1 MSLLHNED
9 FTIWQ
14 LRSSYLSTI
23 KDGIGDRLINV
34 NNSVLNTPGFRAAGW
49 STVNTNNNSSN
60 AAHVKRTYSPPIPT
74 TAAVSSEYYRL
85 AVRDANAA
93 RIARDE
99 LQGLGLE
106 DGEDDEG
113 GMVTGK
119 GKMDSTG
126 PRLHGRPGKKKS
138 RRDHHQQNQRQL
150 DVDDDSS
157 DLSDDSEDDG
167 EQEHRSVDQ
176 IDFSKKP
183 IRRDRADSSPIR
195 STEPRERPEVMITSP
210 SLQNVASEQRRGS
223 LGTSMSGRV
232 QRPRRDT
239 TTSSDLS
246 TDNEVESQVYST
258 GQVQFSVNDQITE
271 RSRRRRERT
280 GSRGADSIA
289 LEDLQEQDEDEDSGA
304 ESVSSALSSEFA
316 ATAGSG
322 SLLLAQM
329 GLPGTLDASSPMV
342 LMHKLPSGTGPQHS
356 SPRKPKTAP
365 ALELHDLPPPRA
377 PRPVSTIQPVSL
389 LTRQLKSRKRAPSNP
404 VEKFMVLS
412 GTGLGD
418 PLYLKIFVPFS
429 SDPEDALDLALTRES
444 KIAEQPAPVT
454 VAETI
459 GLALWKYSEDARDP
473 GLEREKLTVNRWTL
487 RMVDDGEVEYDF
499 PALGRTLPMTDFTS
513 NNNQA
518 AKGRGR
524 SRGKPYDE
532 FALVEASQSEFED
545 NERLYPQYGQSQGS
559 DEGEAPT
566 NLAVPGAPQP
576 SLQVKTSAGRHNPI
590 LGQPFSSAL
599 NDNTLTP
606 ADRPAVPISH
616 ATPRLG
622 VSKTL
627 KIRFLN
633 LEGSAHVMTLSTSTD
648 SYIAEILDSVCKRW
662 GLDKGN
668 YLLKVMG
675 SNTIAPLDRTVEAL
689 GNITELDL
697 VRRRF
702 GAGPLSLSGSP
713 GSISPNAPLMV
724 DGGSTAAVDKGKKS
738 KKAHQ
743 RVLPSSTQKQDLIG
757 GYYRRYH
764 VFRKQPMSFTASNHR
779 ILTFDNDYMHI
790 VPGET
795 KTASDTKSRSI
806 NFNDVVGCK
815 VSRRHP
821 KSFRVVVLRG
831 NEANEQKR
839 YDFEA
844 RNALEAVEIVDEI
857 KKNMA
862 HYRI

>member
-14 LRSSYLSTI
+14 LRSTYLSTI

-34 NNSVLNTPGFRAAGW
+34 NDSVLNTPGFRAAGW
-49 STVNTNNNSSN
+49 STASANS
-60 AAHVKRTYSPPIPT
+60 HVKRTHSPPIPT

-93 RIARDE
+93 RNE

-119 GKMDSTG
+119 SHVEITG
-126 PRLHGRPGKKKS
+126 RRTHGRTGKKKG
-138 RRDHHQQNQRQL
+138 RRDRHLEVQRQ
-150 DVDDDSS
+150 VDEEEDSS
-157 DLSDDSEDDG
+157 DLSDDSDEDG
-167 EQEHRSVDQ
+167 ENMQNTVDQ
-176 IDFSKKP
+176 IKFSKMP
-183 IRRDRADSSPIR
+183 VRRDRADSSPIR
-195 STEPRERPEVMITSP
+195 STEQRERPEVMITSP
-210 SLQNVASEQRRGS
+210 STHNLSGHYRTGS
-223 LGTSMSGRV
+223 LGTTMPTQE

-246 TDNEVESQVYST
+246 TDNEIESHGFRP
-258 GQVQFSVNDQITE
+258 GQVQFSTTDQVVE
-271 RSRRRRERT
+271 RPRRRRERT
-280 GSRGADSIA
+280 GSRGADSIM
-289 LEDLQEQDEDEDSGA
+289 LEDLHEEDEDSGA
-304 ESVSSALSSEFA
+304 ESVGSALSSEFD

-322 SLLLAQM
+322 SLLLTGVGM
-329 GLPGTLDASSPMV
+329 TGPLDSSSPMA
-342 LMHKLPSGTGPQHS
+342 LMHKLPSGTGPS
-356 SPRKPKTAP
+356 NASPRKSKTP
-365 ALELHDLPPPRA
+365 GPELQDLPPPR
-377 PRPVSTIQPVSL
+377 PISIVQPVSL
-389 LTRQLKSRKRAPSNP
+389 LTKQLKSRKRAPSNP
-404 VEKFMVLS
+404 VEKFMVLN
-412 GTGLGD
+412 GRGLDD
-418 PLYLKIFVPFS
+418 PLYLKIYLPFS
-429 SDPEDALDLALTRES
+429 SDPDEPMDLPVIRES
-444 KIAEQPAPVT
+444 KLSSHPALIT

-459 GLALWKYSEDARDP
+459 GLALWRYSEDARQPTID
-473 GLEREKLTVNRWTL
+473 RKKLIVNRWAL

-499 PALGRTLPMTDFTS
+499 PALTRNLPMTDFTS

-518 AKGRGR
+518 AKARGR

-532 FALVEASQSEFED
+532 FALVEATKAEFEE
-545 NERLYPQYGQSQGS
+545 NERAYPQYSQVIEP
-559 DEGEAPT
+559 DEGEEK
-566 NLAVPGAPQP
+566 P
-576 SLQVKTSAGRHNPI
+576 SLATQAASIVQAAASNKTTLGRVNPI

-606 ADRPAVPISH
+606 ADRPVVPVSH

-627 KIRFLN
+627 KIRYIN
-633 LEGSAHVMTLSTSTD
+633 LEASAHVMTMNTTSD

-702 GAGPLSLSGSP
+702 GVGPLAMGGSP
-713 GSISPNAPLMV
+713 GSSSPNAPLMV
-724 DGGSTAAVDKGKKS
+724 ESNNPTAVKKGKKS
-738 KKAHQ
+738 N
-743 RVLPSSTQKQDLIG
+743 LPSSSQKQDLIG

-764 VFRKQPMSFTASNHR
+764 VLRKQPMSFTATNHR

-790 VPGET
+790 MPGDT
-795 KTASDTKSRSI
+795 GKTVSNAKTRSI
-806 NFNDVVGCK
+806 NFNEVVGSK

-831 NEANEQKR
+831 NDATEQKR

-844 RNALEAVEIVDEI
+844 RNALEAIEIVDEI
-857 KKNMA
+857 KKNMVQ
-862 HYRI
+862 YRT

>member
-14 LRSSYLSTI
+14 LRSTYLSTI
-23 KDGIGDRLINV
+23 KDGIGDRLINL
-34 NNSVLNTPGFRAAGW
+34 NNAVLNTPGFRAAGW
-49 STVNTNNNSSN
+49 STVSTNSSSAN
-60 AAHVKRTYSPPIPT
+60 IKRTHSPPIPT

-93 RIARDE
+93 RDE

-119 GKMDSTG
+119 SHMEITG
-126 PRLHGRPGKKKS
+126 RRLPGRSGKKKG
-138 RRDHHQQNQRQL
+138 RRDRQKPEMQPP
-150 DVDDDSS
+150 VEAEEEDDSS
-157 DLSDDSEDDG
+157 DLSDDSDDDADNL
-167 EQEHRSVDQ
+167 HRSTEQ
-176 IDFSKKP
+176 IKFSKMP
-183 IRRDRADSSPIR
+183 VRRDRADSSPIR
-195 STEPRERPEVMITSP
+195 SSEQRERPEVMITSP
-210 SLQNVASEQRRGS
+210 STQNVASHYRTGS
-223 LGTSMSGRV
+223 LGTAVSDKN

-246 TDNEVESQVYST
+246 TDNEIDAHGYKQ
-258 GQVQFSVNDQITE
+258 GHVQFSATDHAAE
-271 RSRRRRERT
+271 RPRKRRERT

-289 LEDLQEQDEDEDSGA
+289 LGDLNEQDEDSGA
-304 ESVSSALSSEFA
+304 ESVGSALSSEFDG
-316 ATAGSG
+316 TAGSG
-322 SLLLAQM
+322 SLLLAGM
-329 GLPGTLDASSPMV
+329 GMTDPLDSSSPMA
-342 LMHKLPSGTGPQHS
+342 LMHKLPTNTGPS
-356 SPRKPKTAP
+356 NNASPRKPKVPAP
-365 ALELHDLPPPRA
+365 ELHDLPPPR
-377 PRPVSTIQPVSL
+377 PISTIQPVSL
-389 LTRQLKSRKRAPSNP
+389 LTKQLKSRKRAPSNP

-412 GTGLGD
+412 GSGQGD
-418 PLYLKIFVPFS
+418 PLYLKIYVPFS
-429 SDPEDALDLALTRES
+429 SDPEEPLDLPL
-444 KIAEQPAPVT
+444 AEQPAPVT

-459 GLALWKYSEDARDP
+459 GLALWKYAEDARDP
-473 GLEREKLTVNRWTL
+473 SLERGKLTVNRWAL

-518 AKGRGR
+518 AKARGR

-532 FALVEASQSEFED
+532 FALVEASKSEFEE
-545 NERLYPQYGQSQGS
+545 NERLYPQFSQSLGS
-559 DEGEAPT
+559 DESEQPPT
-566 NLAVPGAPQP
+566 LIVPGSQPPPQT
-576 SLQVKTSAGRHNPI
+576 KSAMGRVNPI
-590 LGQPFSSAL
+590 LRQPFSSAL
-599 NDNTLTP
+599 NDSTLTP

-627 KIRFLN
+627 KIRFIN
-633 LEGSAHVMTLSTSTD
+633 LEASAHVMTLNTSSD

-689 GNITELDL
+689 GSLTELDL

-702 GAGPLSLSGSP
+702 GVGPLATGGSP
-713 GSISPNAPLMV
+713 GSSSPNAPLTV
-724 DGGSTAAVDKGKKS
+724 DSNNPTAVKKGKKS
-738 KKAHQ
+738 G
-743 RVLPSSTQKQDLIG
+743 LPLFTQKQDLIG

-790 VPGET
+790 VPGDT
-795 KTASDTKSRSI
+795 GKTASDAKSRSI

-831 NEANEQKR
+831 NDATEQKR

>member
-1 MSLLHNED
+1 MSL
-9 FTIWQ
+9 
-14 LRSSYLSTI
+14 YSTM
-23 KDGIGDRLINV
+23 KNGIGDRLINV
-34 NNSVLNTPGFRAAGW
+34 NNAVLNTPGFRAAGW
-49 STVNTNNNSSN
+49 S
-60 AAHVKRTYSPPIPT
+60 AAIAGSAQTASHIKRTYSPPIPT
-74 TAAVSSEYYRL
+74 TAAVSSQYYRL
-85 AVRDANAA
+85 AVRDANA
-93 RIARDE
+93 ARDE

-119 GKMDSTG
+119 S
-126 PRLHGRPGKKKS
+126 HGELTARRQHVRAGKKKG
-138 RRDHHQQNQRQL
+138 RRERQQEVQRQA
-150 DVDDDSS
+150 DEDDDSS
-157 DLSDDSEDDG
+157 DLSDESDEETESM
-167 EQEHRSVDQ
+167 HSTVDQ
-176 IDFSKKP
+176 IKFSKMP
-183 IRRDRADSSPIR
+183 IRPDRSDSSPSR
-195 STEPRERPEVMITSP
+195 EQRERPGLMITSP
-210 SLQNVASEQRRGS
+210 STQNVATHNSMGS
-223 LGTSMSGRV
+223 AGVAGTNQDQLRQP

-246 TDNEVESQVYST
+246 TDNEVEPQSYRPS
-258 GQVQFSVNDQITE
+258 QVQFSTMDQVSE
-271 RSRRRRERT
+271 RPRRRRERT
-280 GSRGADSIA
+280 GSRGAESIA
-289 LEDLQEQDEDEDSGA
+289 LGDLHEEDEDSGA
-304 ESVSSALSSEFA
+304 ESVDSALSSEFG

-322 SLLLAQM
+322 SLLLAGVGINGSLGM
-329 GLPGTLDASSPMV
+329 DASSPMV
-342 LMHKLPSGTGPQHS
+342 LMHKLPAGTGPSHTS
-356 SPRKPKTAP
+356 SPRKSKTPAP
-365 ALELHDLPPPRA
+365 ELHDLPPPR
-377 PRPVSTIQPVSL
+377 PISTIQPVSL
-389 LTRQLKSRKRAPSNP
+389 LTSQLKSRKRAPSNP

-412 GTGLGD
+412 GRGQED
-418 PLYLKIFVPFS
+418 PLYLKIYVPFS
-429 SDPEDALDLALTRES
+429 SDPDDPLDMPLMRES
-444 KIAEQPAPVT
+444 KLSEQPAPVT

-459 GLALWKYSEDARDP
+459 GLALWKYSEDARGP
-473 GLEREKLTVNRWTL
+473 SIEREKLAVNRWAL

-518 AKGRGR
+518 AKARGR

-532 FALVEASQSEFED
+532 FALVEATNAEFDE
-545 NERLYPQYGQSQGS
+545 NERLYPRFSGSIGS
-559 DEGEAPT
+559 DESEQPATP
-566 NLAVPGAPQP
+566 AAPGAQVAAP
-576 SLQVKTSAGRHNPI
+576 SL
-590 LGQPFSSAL
+590 
-599 NDNTLTP
+599 
-606 ADRPAVPISH
+606 ISH
-616 ATPRLG
+616 ATPRMG
-622 VSKTL
+622 ASKTL
-627 KIRFLN
+627 KIRFIN
-633 LEGSAHVMTLSTSTD
+633 LEGSAHVMTLNTTSD

-675 SNTIAPLDRTVEAL
+675 SNTVAPLDRTVEAL
-689 GNITELDL
+689 GNIIELDL

-702 GAGPLSLSGSP
+702 GAGPLSLGGSP
-713 GSISPNAPLMV
+713 GSSSPNAPLQV
-724 DGGSTAAVDKGKKS
+724 DNSNPTVLDKGKKG
-738 KKAHQ
+738 KKNVQ
-743 RVLPSSTQKQDLIG
+743 RMLPSSSQKQDLIG

-795 KTASDTKSRSI
+795 GKTASDTKTRSI

-831 NEANEQKR
+831 NDATEQKR

>member
-14 LRSSYLSTI
+14 LRSSYLTTI

-49 STVNTNNNSSN
+49 STASTNNNASS
-60 AAHVKRTYSPPIPT
+60 ASSLKRTYSPPIPT

-93 RIARDE
+93 RDE

-106 DGEDDEG
+106 DGEEDEG

-119 GKMDSTG
+119 STVDITA
-126 PRLHGRPGKKKS
+126 RRHQDRAAKKKL
-138 RRDHHQQNQRQL
+138 RRDRQQEVQRQA
-150 DVDDDSS
+150 VAEDDDSS
-157 DLSDDSEDDG
+157 DLSDSDDDG
-167 EQEHRSVDQ
+167 DNLRRSTDQ
-176 IDFSKKP
+176 IDFPKMP
-183 IRRDRADSSPIR
+183 IRRERSDSSPIR
-195 STEPRERPEVMITSP
+195 SGEQRERSELMIPTT
-210 SLQNVASEQRRGS
+210 QNNANHHRAGS
-223 LGTSMSGRV
+223 LGTSVKSQGR
-232 QRPRRDT
+232 RPRRDT
-239 TTSSDLS
+239 ATSSELS
-246 TDNEVESQVYST
+246 TDNEVDPQGYRP
-258 GQVQFSVNDQITE
+258 GQVQFSTTNEVME
-271 RSRRRRERT
+271 RPRRRRERT
-280 GSRGADSIA
+280 GSRGAESLA
-289 LEDLQEQDEDEDSGA
+289 LEDLQEQDEDSGA
-304 ESVSSALSSEFA
+304 ESVGSALSSEFD

-322 SLLLAQM
+322 SLLLA
-329 GLPGTLDASSPMV
+329 GVGISGALDSSSPV
-342 LMHKLPSGTGPQHS
+342 ALMHKLPTGTGPQGN
-356 SPRKPKTAP
+356 SPRKSKTVP
-365 ALELHDLPPPRA
+365 TPELQDLPPPR
-377 PRPVSTIQPVSL
+377 PISTLQPVSL
-389 LTRQLKSRKRAPSNP
+389 LALQLKARTRAPSNP

-412 GTGLGD
+412 GSGQAD
-418 PLYLKIFVPFS
+418 PLYLKIYVPFS
-429 SDPEDALDLALTRES
+429 SDPDEPLDLPLMRES
-444 KIAEQPAPVT
+444 KLSDHPAHVT
-454 VAETI
+454 VAEAI
-459 GLALWKYSEDARDP
+459 GLALWKYSEDARVP
-473 GLEREKLTVNRWTL
+473 TLEREKLNVNRWAL

-499 PALGRTLPMTDFTS
+499 PALGRALPMTDFTS

-518 AKGRGR
+518 AKSRGR

-532 FALVEASQSEFED
+532 FALVEASKAEFEE
-545 NERLYPQYGQSQGS
+545 NERLYPQYSQSLGS
-559 DEGEAPT
+559 EESEPVAV
-566 NLAVPGAPQP
+566 VPGAQPVPQIK
-576 SLQVKTSAGRHNPI
+576 LTLGRQNPI

-606 ADRPAVPISH
+606 ADRPAVPVSH

-622 VSKTL
+622 VTKTL

-633 LEGSAHVMTLSTSTD
+633 LEGSAHVMTLNTTTD

-675 SNTIAPLDRTVEAL
+675 SNTVAPLDRTVEAL

-702 GAGPLSLSGSP
+702 GAGPLTLGGSP
-713 GSISPNAPLMV
+713 GSSSPNAPLQV
-724 DGGSTAAVDKGKKS
+724 DNNAATSAAVKKGKKGTNM
-738 KKAHQ
+738 
-743 RVLPSSTQKQDLIG
+743 LPSSTQKQDLIG

-764 VFRKQPMSFTASNHR
+764 VYRKQPMSFTASNHR

-795 KTASDTKSRSI
+795 GKTASDSKTRSI

-862 HYRI
+862 QYRV

>member
-9 FTIWQ
+9 FAIWQ

-49 STVNTNNNSSN
+49 SAVVTNGTS
-60 AAHVKRTYSPPIPT
+60 AASIKRTYSPPIPT

-93 RIARDE
+93 RDE

-106 DGEDDEG
+106 EGEDDEG

-119 GKMDSTG
+119 SNMDYTG
-126 PRLHGRPGKKKS
+126 RRLHARGGKKKG
-138 RRDHHQQNQRQL
+138 RRERHQPEPQQP
-150 DVDDDSS
+150 VVPEDDDSS
-157 DLSDDSEDDG
+157 DLSDDSDEEAENMD
-167 EQEHRSVDQ
+167 RSADQ
-176 IDFSKKP
+176 IKFHKMP

-195 STEPRERPEVMITSP
+195 SAEQRERPEVMITSP
-210 SLQNVASEQRRGS
+210 STQNVANHYRTGS
-223 LGTSMSGRV
+223 LGTAVSNKEQ

-246 TDNEVESQVYST
+246 TSNEVESHGYKP
-258 GQVQFSVNDQITE
+258 GQVQFSTTE
-271 RSRRRRERT
+271 QVGDRPRRRRERT
-280 GSRGADSIA
+280 GSRGAESIV
-289 LEDLQEQDEDEDSGA
+289 LEDLHEQDEDSGA
-304 ESVSSALSSEFA
+304 ESVGSAISSEFD

-322 SLLLAQM
+322 SLLLA
-329 GLPGTLDASSPMV
+329 GVGNIGALDASSPMA
-342 LMHKLPSGTGPQHS
+342 LMHKLPAGTGPSQNS
-356 SPRKPKTAP
+356 SPRKSKTTPAP
-365 ALELHDLPPPRA
+365 ELHDLPPPR
-377 PRPVSTIQPVSL
+377 PISTLQPVSL
-389 LTRQLKSRKRAPSNP
+389 LTQQLKSRKRAPSNP

-412 GTGLGD
+412 GKGQDD
-418 PLYLKIFVPFS
+418 PLHLKIYVPFS
-429 SDPEDALDLALTRES
+429 SDPEDPLDLPLTRES
-444 KIAEQPAPVT
+444 KLAEQPATVT

-459 GLALWKYSEDARDP
+459 GLALWKYNADSRDP
-473 GLEREKLTVNRWTL
+473 SIKREKLTVNRWTL

-513 NNNQA
+513 NNNNA
-518 AKGRGR
+518 AKARGR

-532 FALVEASQSEFED
+532 FALVEASKTEFEE
-545 NERLYPQYGQSQGS
+545 NEKLYPQFSQSLGS
-559 DEGEAPT
+559 EEGEQTAS
-566 NLAVPGAPQP
+566 LAVPGAPQLAP
-576 SLQVKTSAGRHNPI
+576 PVKNPVARQNPI

-606 ADRPAVPISH
+606 ADRPVVPVSH

-627 KIRFLN
+627 KIRFIN
-633 LEGSAHVMTLSTSTD
+633 LEASAHVMTLNTSTD

-675 SNTIAPLDRTVEAL
+675 SNTIAPLDRMVEAL
-689 GNITELDL
+689 GHITELDL

-702 GAGPLSLSGSP
+702 GAGPLSLGGSP
-713 GSISPNAPLMV
+713 GSSSPNAPLQV
-724 DGGSTAAVDKGKKS
+724 DSGNPATVKKGKKS
-738 KKAHQ
+738 GKPM
-743 RVLPSSTQKQDLIG
+743 LPSFSQKQDLIG

-764 VFRKQPMSFTASNHR
+764 VFRKQPMTFTASNHR

-795 KTASDTKSRSI
+795 GKTGSDTKTRSI

-831 NEANEQKR
+831 NDASEQKR

-844 RNALEAVEIVDEI
+844 RNALEADEIVEEI

>member
-14 LRSSYLSTI
+14 LRSSYLTTI

-49 STVNTNNNSSN
+49 STVTNNNNASS
-60 AAHVKRTYSPPIPT
+60 ASSLKRTYSPPIPT

-93 RIARDE
+93 RDE
-99 LQGLGLE
+99 LHGLGLE
-106 DGEDDEG
+106 DGEEDEG

-119 GKMDSTG
+119 STMDITA
-126 PRLHGRPGKKKS
+126 RKNQDRAAKKKL
-138 RRDHHQQNQRQL
+138 RRERQQEVQRHAAAE
-150 DVDDDSS
+150 DDDSS
-157 DLSDDSEDDG
+157 DLSDSDDDG
-167 EQEHRSVDQ
+167 DNLRRSTDQ
-176 IDFSKKP
+176 IDFPKMP
-183 IRRDRADSSPIR
+183 IRRDRSDSSPMR
-195 STEPRERPEVMITSP
+195 SGEQGDRPEPLITSTAT
-210 SLQNVASEQRRGS
+210 QNVANHYRSGS
-223 LGTSMSGRV
+223 LGTSIKNQGR
-232 QRPRRDT
+232 RPRRDT
-239 TTSSDLS
+239 ATSSELS
-246 TDNEVESQVYST
+246 TDNEVDTQGHRP
-258 GQVQFSVNDQITE
+258 GQVQFSTTNEVME
-271 RSRRRRERT
+271 RPRRRRERT
-280 GSRGADSIA
+280 GSRGAESLA
-289 LEDLQEQDEDEDSGA
+289 LEDLQEQDEDSGA
-304 ESVSSALSSEFA
+304 ESVGSALSSEFD

-322 SLLLAQM
+322 SLLLAGVGISG
-329 GLPGTLDASSPMV
+329 GLDSSSPV
-342 LMHKLPSGTGPQHS
+342 ALMHKLPTGNGPQGKLGPEVEDHLDSRTTGPSTPAAHQH
-356 SPRKPKTAP
+356 RT
-365 ALELHDLPPPRA
+365 
-377 PRPVSTIQPVSL
+377 T
-389 LTRQLKSRKRAPSNP
+389 SRTRAPSNP

-412 GTGLGD
+412 GLGQQD
-418 PLYLKIFVPFS
+418 PLWVKIFLPLS
-429 SDPEDALDLALTRES
+429 SNPGLPMDMPLMRES
-444 KIAEQPAPVT
+444 KLSDHPAHIS
-454 VAETI
+454 VAEVI
-459 GLALWKYSEDARDP
+459 GLALWTYSEQSRAP
-473 GLEREKLTVNRWTL
+473 PLEREKLTVNRWAL

-518 AKGRGR
+518 AKSRAR
-524 SRGKPYDE
+524 SRGRPWDE
-532 FALVEASQSEFED
+532 FALVEASQSEFEE
-545 NERLYPQYGQSQGS
+545 NERLYPQYSQSIEPEESESPAQIGVA
-559 DEGEAPT
+559 GAQPVPQINLPT
-566 NLAVPGAPQP
+566 ERQ
-576 SLQVKTSAGRHNPI
+576 NPI
-590 LGQPFSSAL
+590 LGPTFKSAIH
-599 NDNTLTP
+599 DNTLTP

-622 VSKTL
+622 ITKTL

-633 LEGSAHVMTLSTSTD
+633 LEGSAHVMTLNTTTD

-675 SNTIAPLDRTVEAL
+675 SNTVALLDRTVEAL
-689 GNITELDL
+689 GNVTELDL

-702 GAGPLSLSGSP
+702 GAGPLSLGGSP
-713 GSISPNAPLMV
+713 GSLSPNTPLQP
-724 DGGSTAAVDKGKKS
+724 DGTGPNPSAVKKGKKGN
-738 KKAHQ
+738 HM
-743 RVLPSSTQKQDLIG
+743 LPSSSQKQDLIG

-764 VFRKQPMSFTASNHR
+764 VYRKQPMSFTASNHR

-795 KTASDTKSRSI
+795 GKNASDSKTRSI

-862 HYRI
+862 QYRV